1 MWRACWRV
9 GRSPERCD
17 VVRSGRQRK
26 GAKARAPT
34 RGGLLLSCTDA
45 PVSPESRRVRLSA
58 LVCEDGGTGCFC
70 EIFGVGCP
78 ENPTDPRGSYCTATV
93 LFKQG
98 TPAPWAHDTYD
109 HIMKTIGL
117 KGCALTSL
125 AMALNGGGIALD
137 PGTANAALRTAPDS
151 QFKNGGMIWDKN
163 TKFLSAGAFRFDN
176 KVRDKA
182 KMRQAIC
189 DSAPVILGVKLA
201 PPFSHARPGHFVLAT
216 NAITAR
222 PEMFQVIASNAV
234 IDVADPQ
241 GRRAVADPLAAPIT
255 GIPGSSADV
264 DALDDDETGEIDTT
278 STSTVSVDSPAAGTY
293 RVTVTPLFAST
304 DMVLVDSYATTA
316 NADMRHSMRHS
327 LPYSVGGRVPLVF
340 DLAIKADGASNVALA
355 ATGQVTL
362 TYMCGNRFRV
372 RNVNGFALQLRWDVY
387 KTADQGAVAVPGR
400 PAGSAFSEVFFSTAT
415 PGTVRLFQG
424 ASLVQTKANGGK
436 SC

>member
-1 MWRACWRV
+1 MWHRN
-9 GRSPERCD
+9 
-17 VVRSGRQRK
+17 
-26 GAKARAPT
+26 GAVQA
-34 RGGLLLSCTDA
+34 GHSC
-45 PVSPESRRVRLSA
+45 
-58 LVCEDGGTGCFC
+58 
-70 EIFGVGCP
+70 
-78 ENPTDPRGSYCTATV
+78 
-93 LFKQG
+93 
-98 TPAPWAHDTYD
+98 PWAHDTYD

-163 TKFLSAGAFRFDN
+163 TKFLSAGAFRFDT
-176 KVRDKA
+176 KVRDTA

-216 NAITAR
+216 KYRPDSGFMIQDPASGALRRLATAYPDFVIRGAVRRTGVPIPASLPPVRLSPSPTAVAAAITAR
-222 PEMFQVIASNAV
+222 PDKFVVIASNAV

-304 DMVLVDSYATTA
+304 DMVIVDSYATTA

>member
-1 MWRACWRV
+1 
-9 GRSPERCD
+9 
-17 VVRSGRQRK
+17 
-26 GAKARAPT
+26 
-34 RGGLLLSCTDA
+34 
-45 PVSPESRRVRLSA
+45 
-58 LVCEDGGTGCFC
+58 
-70 EIFGVGCP
+70 
-78 ENPTDPRGSYCTATV
+78 
-93 LFKQG
+93 
-98 TPAPWAHDTYD
+98 
-109 HIMKTIGL
+109 
-117 KGCALTSL
+117 
-125 AMALNGGGIALD
+125 
-137 PGTANAALRTAPDS
+137 
-151 QFKNGGMIWDKN
+151 
-163 TKFLSAGAFRFDN
+163 AFRFDT
-176 KVRDKA
+176 KVRDTA

-222 PEMFQVIASNAV
+222 PDKFVVIASNAV

-241 GRRAVADPLAAPIT
+241 GRRAVANPLAAPIT

-264 DALDDDETGEIDTT
+264 DRLDDDETGEIDTT

-304 DMVLVDSYATTA
+304 DMVIVDSYATTA